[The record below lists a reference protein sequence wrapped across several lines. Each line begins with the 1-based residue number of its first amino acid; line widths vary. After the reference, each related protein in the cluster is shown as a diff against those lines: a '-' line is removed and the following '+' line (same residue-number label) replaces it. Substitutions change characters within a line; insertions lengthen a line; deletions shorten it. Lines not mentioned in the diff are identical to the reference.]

1 MDPHKPHDAIRRAFQ
16 QARTLVLVS
25 HVSPDGDAV
34 GSLLGLGWALRAQGK
49 QVTLVLADPVPE
61 NLRFL
66 PAAET
71 IQPRAPQRPDL
82 VVAVDCGDRS
92 RVGDAL
98 PADWAVDINIDHHKT
113 NTYFGRYNVV
123 VPDAPSTTAII
134 AEHLADWGLPL
145 PRESALALL
154 TGLITDTLGLRA
166 PTVRPETL
174 RLAARLMEAGA
185 DISLAF
191 YEAMVAKSLAM
202 TRYVGL
208 GQARAQLI
216 EGVVWSYLTR
226 ADRQATGFPEPDD
239 AGLVNQLL
247 NVREAAISV
256 VLIELD
262 EPDRIKVSWR
272 AKEGW
277 DVGELARSFGG
288 GGHTAAAGARVE
300 GTLEQVR
307 EQVLARTVQFY
318 RTRTL

>member
-1 MDPHKPHDAIRRAFQ
+1 MDPHKPHDVIRRAFQ
-16 QARTLVLVS
+16 QARTFVLVS

-49 QVTLVLADPVPE
+49 QVALVLADPVPE

-71 IQPRAPQRPDL
+71 IQSRAQQRPDL

-98 PADWAVDINIDHHKT
+98 PANWAVDVNIDHHKT
-113 NTYFGRYNVV
+113 NTHFGRYNVV
-123 VPDAPSTTAII
+123 EPDAPSTTAII

-191 YEAMVAKSLAM
+191 YEAMVAKSFAM
-202 TRYVGL
+202 TRYLGI

-226 ADRQATGFPEPDD
+226 ADREATGFPEPDD
-239 AGLVNQLL
+239 AGLVNHLL
-247 NVREAAISV
+247 NVREASISV

-262 EPDRIKVSWR
+262 EPGRIKVSWR

-300 GTLEQVR
+300 GTLDQVR